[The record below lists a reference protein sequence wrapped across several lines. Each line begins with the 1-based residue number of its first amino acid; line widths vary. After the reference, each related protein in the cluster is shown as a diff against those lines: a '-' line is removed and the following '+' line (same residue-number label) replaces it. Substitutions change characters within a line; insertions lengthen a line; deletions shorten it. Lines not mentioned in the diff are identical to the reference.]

1 VPPEHTNI
9 FFLAI
14 INPNLNIYD
23 SGVIIACVFFI
34 ILCVFLGALIAG
46 SENAFFSLS
55 PTQLRAL
62 DDEQTPKSKIILWLI
77 NKHKILLAT
86 ILIAGNFINVTVV
99 MLSTYL
105 INLIFDFSTYPA
117 SRIIIETVIVTFI
130 IVLFGEVLPKLYAS
144 QNAGK
149 VSKLMAWPM
158 FRLSQILKPFVWL
171 LSRTSAIIDKR
182 ITKKGHTVSV
192 DELNYAIDITSD
204 KDTPKEEKL
213 ILKNIVNFGETDVKQ
228 IMKPRMDVA
237 YLENNMNFYEVLQR
251 VRQWGYSRFPITHKG
266 FDNVEGILFI
276 KDVLP
281 QINQPKDYAWQELAK
296 PVKFVPENKKID
308 DLLKDFQEEKTH
320 MAIVVDEYG
329 GGLGI
334 VTMEDIIE
342 EIFGEMNDEFDEEE
356 TQYSQLDDYNYVF
369 EGKTKIT
376 DMCRII
382 GLDDDYFDEYK
393 GESETINGLITEIF
407 EKIPNIGQKL
417 VIGTIDFKIESVDKR
432 KINRVKITKPSIP
445 NSNIESPTS
454 TKII

>member
-1 VPPEHTNI
+1 
-9 FFLAI
+9 
-14 INPNLNIYD
+14 
-23 SGVIIACVFFI
+23 
-34 ILCVFLGALIAG
+34 
-46 SENAFFSLS
+46 
-55 PTQLRAL
+55 
-62 DDEQTPKSKIILWLI
+62 
-77 NKHKILLAT
+77 
-86 ILIAGNFINVTVV
+86 
-99 MLSTYL
+99 
-105 INLIFDFSTYPA
+105 
-117 SRIIIETVIVTFI
+117 
-130 IVLFGEVLPKLYAS
+130 
-144 QNAGK
+144 
-149 VSKLMAWPM
+149 M

>member
-14 INPNLNIYD
+14 INPNLDIND
-23 SGVIIACVFFI
+23 CGVITACVFFI
-34 ILCVFLGALIAG
+34 IFCVFLGALIAG

-55 PTQLRAL
+55 PTQLHAL
-62 DDEQTPKSKIILWLI
+62 EQEGTPTSKTILWLI
-77 NKHKILLAT
+77 NKHKILIAT

-105 INLIFDFSTYPA
+105 INLIFDFRLYPVG
-117 SRIIIETVIVTFI
+117 RIVFETIIVTFV
-130 IVLFGEVLPKLYAS
+130 IVLFGEVLPKLYAA
-144 QNAGK
+144 QNAYK
-149 VSKLMAWPM
+149 VSKFMAFPM
-158 FRLSQILKPFVWL
+158 LRLGQVIKPFVWL

-228 IMKPRMDVA
+228 IMKPRIDVA
-237 YLENNMNFYEVLQR
+237 YLEHNMPFNEVLQR
-251 VRQWGYSRFPITHKG
+251 ITLWGFSRFPVTNRG

-281 QINQPKDYAWQELAK
+281 HINETKDYAWSQLLK
-296 PVKFVPENKKID
+296 PAKFVPENKKID
-308 DLLKDFQEEKTH
+308 DLLKDFQAEKIH

-329 GGLGI
+329 GGLGV

-342 EIFGEMNDEFDEEE
+342 EIFGEMNDEFDVEE
-356 TQYSQLDDYNYVF
+356 TQYSKLDDYSYVF
-369 EGKTKIT
+369 EGKTNII
-376 DMCRII
+376 DMCRVL
-382 GLDDDYFDEYK
+382 GLPDDYFDSYK
-393 GESETINGLITEIF
+393 GESETINGLITEVY

-417 VIGTIDFKIESVDKR
+417 DIANIEFKIETVDKR
-432 KINRVKITKPSIP
+432 KINRVKISIP
-445 NSNIESPTS
+445 FQNKNPAN
-454 TKII
+454 K